1 MWINS
6 LFSTNPLSY
15 IVEVR
20 CWVYH
25 RPQLATC
32 GPLIHLA
39 LFKWPQIWHKV
50 HNNHTSN
57 DVLISSS
64 PGLPLFCFEIS
75 KKFIQRLKF
84 TVPIVVKQNPFYHHA
99 RKAHDGVMVQ
109 VWPQNTIWS
118 SNLRVSHTLFNR
130 LWSTVV
136 WPNLPKFITN

>member
-25 RPQLATC
+25 MPQLATC

-50 HNNHTSN
+50 HNNHMSN
-57 DVLISSS
+57 GVLISSS
-64 PGLPLFCFEIS
+64 PATFFVSNFKKVHS
-75 KKFIQRLKF
+75 KTQIYGSNHAWSKIPFI
-84 TVPIVVKQNPFYHHA
+84 IMHA
-99 RKAHDGVMVQ
+99 RKAHDGVIVP
-109 VWPQNTIWS
+109 VWPQNIIWS
-118 SNLRVSHTLFNR
+118 SNLRVSHTLFHK
-130 LWSTVV
+130 LWSTV
-136 WPNLPKFITN
+136 